1 MLSVVTT
8 EQPPGELRLDLDQ
21 LVREGARRM
30 LAAALEAEVDAYL
43 AAHAAEWDEHGRR
56 LVVRN
61 GHARERQVTTTAGAV
76 TVRAPRVNDRRTDP
90 ATGARVRFRSVI
102 LPRWCRKS
110 PKVAEVLPLLYLHRL
125 STGDFV
131 PALEAF
137 LGSSAG
143 LSAAVITRLVA
154 AWQAEY
160 GTFCRGDLADRD
172 FVYVGPMDP
181 LPGAAGAGSAVLFGD
196 RGRARRRDQGTGRRG
211 RRGARVHRQLG

>member
-1 MLSVVTT
+1 MLSVVADETART
-8 EQPPGELRLDLDQ
+8 ELCADLDE
-21 LVREGARRM
+21 LAREGARRM

-43 AAHAAEWDEHGRR
+43 AAHAAERDEGGRR

-61 GHARERQVTTTAGAV
+61 GHARQREVTTVAGALP
-76 TVRAPRVNDRRTDP
+76 VRAPRVDDRRIHP
-90 ATGARVRFRSVI
+90 QTGERARFRSVI
-102 LPRWCRKS
+102 LPPWCRRS

-125 STGDFV
+125 STGDFA

-196 RGRARRRDQGTGRRG
+196 RGRARRRHQGTGRRG